1 LAFGTREYAVEWT
14 TPKEK
19 IWIGMN
25 EMIAIV
31 IPAYNEEKTIR
42 TVLTDIKNTGLDSE
56 IIVVDDGSEDKTYE
70 LALEEGAFVLRHL
83 INRGVGAAIIT
94 GIMAALQ
101 TDTEIIVTFDADL
114 QHAPEDIETLIKP
127 IINDEADVTIGSRF
141 LLKESYKEMPF
152 HKVIGNKILNF
163 FTSLLARR
171 KISDSQSGLRAF
183 KRESLENMDIV
194 CDRYAVSSELIVEL
208 SKRGLRTIEVPIKA
222 RYPEKK
228 RGTTVISGIG
238 IIFDLLLKKIK
249 LKR

>member
-1 LAFGTREYAVEWT
+1 MGTS
-14 TPKEK
+14 
-19 IWIGMN
+19 

-42 TVLTDIKNTGLDSE
+42 TVLSNIKTTGVGSE

-70 LALEEGAFVLRHL
+70 LALEEGVFVLRHL
-83 INRGVGAAIIT
+83 INRGLGAAIIT

-101 TDTEIIVTFDADL
+101 TDADIIVTFDADL
-114 QHAPEDIETLIKP
+114 QHDPNDIEALVKP

-141 LLKESYKEMPF
+141 LHKDSYKEMPF
-152 HKVIGNKILNF
+152 QKVIGNKLLDF
-163 FTSLLARR
+163 FTSLIAGR

-183 KRESLENMDIV
+183 KRESLEGLDIV

-208 SKRGLRTIEVPIKA
+208 SKRDLRTIEVPIRA
-222 RYPEKK
+222 RYLQKK

-238 IIFDLLLKKIK
+238 IFFDLLLKKIR